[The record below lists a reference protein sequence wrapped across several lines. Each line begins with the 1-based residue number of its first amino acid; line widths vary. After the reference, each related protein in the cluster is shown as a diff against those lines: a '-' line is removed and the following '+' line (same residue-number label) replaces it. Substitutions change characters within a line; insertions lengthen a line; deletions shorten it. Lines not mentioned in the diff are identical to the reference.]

1 MYASFEYKKSERD
14 AYLVNVHGDHAELL
28 KVNPQ
33 KGVSQYFL
41 LSAEINEIREYVSS
55 VVKVKGY
62 KLCNYIDLS
71 LRGLTV

>member
-14 AYLVNVHGDHAELL
+14 AYLVNVHGDYAELL

-33 KGVSQYFL
+33 KGVSQYIML
-41 LSAEINEIREYVSS
+41 TAPVSRIKKALRS
-55 VVKVKGY
+55 LIDDQGY

>member
-33 KGVSQYFL
+33 KGVSQHIML
-41 LSAEINEIREYVSS
+41 TAPVEIIRLSLRKLIDVQ
-55 VVKVKGY
+55 GY